1 MGQTGYS
8 VTKLSTSD
16 TYIIFLYQFIL
27 KQLFL
32 LEAVQ
37 ACVQLRLVKNGPDSA
52 IELTGPFTEK
62 IPDYRSVIIIFLV
75 LTPNGVFS
83 VYQ

>member
-1 MGQTGYS
+1 M
-8 VTKLSTSD
+8 
-16 TYIIFLYQFIL
+16 
-27 KQLFL
+27 